1 MVLKHL
7 RPIYIHGEAHGRRS
21 NFTKFLLSTIFI
33 SFTKPFAELFL
44 QLVLNGP
51 DVEPWNHFYPP
62 TKKLILIF
70 FITIQNLRRSKFT
83 KFLLALFFQ
92 LVLNGPDVEPFQ
104 SYIFATTN

>member
-62 TKKLILIF
+62 TKKIDFNF
-70 FITIQNLRRSKFT
+70 FYNNSKFT
-83 KFLLALFFQ
+83 QIEIYQILT
-92 LVLNGPDVEPFQ
+92 
-104 SYIFATTN
+104 STIFSASSKRT

>member
-51 DVEPWNHFYPP
+51 DVEPWNHFYP
-62 TKKLILIF
+62 TKKKIGLNF
-70 FITIQNLRRSKFT
+70 FYNNSKFT
-83 KFLLALFFQ
+83 QIEIYQILT
-92 LVLNGPDVEPFQ
+92 
-104 SYIFATTN
+104 STIFSASLKRT